1 MIRLLHTDPTNKNIV
16 FLAKCEL
23 DIRLDRIKLSGQHV
37 NQSHMK
43 SDIRLYQHENL

>member
-37 NQSHMK
+37 NLSITYE
-43 SDIRLYQHENL
+43 IRYKTVSA